1 MSFSLR
7 PYQSEAIEA
16 VYNHLRTRDDNPC
29 IVLPTGV
36 GKSIVLGKIASDA
49 VTLWNG
55 RVLVLAHVKELLE
68 QNAEKIKALCPKVKV
83 GIYSA
88 GLKSRDKNEQIIVAG
103 IQSVYKRACELGPFD
118 LIIIDE
124 AHLIPPDGD
133 GMYREFLNDAKVVNP
148 NVRLIGLTA
157 TPFRLKGG
165 LICKPENLLNHICYE
180 AGLKEMI
187 VQGYLSPLIPK
198 SGSYVSS
205 IDFESLH
212 IRAGE
217 FVADEVEVLMNNEKL
232 VANACNEI
240 VQLTKDRNAVLI
252 FGVSISH
259 CKKIKKYIEEYSHEE
274 CAIVTGDTPA
284 GERATILD
292 RIKGVEVAADLFG
305 NKMPRLK
312 YLVNVSVLTT
322 GFDAPN
328 IDCIAILRP
337 TASAGLLLQMVGRGL
352 RLSPA
357 TGKVNCLVLDY
368 GNNILRHGPLDAIRV
383 EEKEHKARQDG
394 EKPAKKCPQCNA
406 LIETARTICQYCGYV
421 FPPKKLTHDETASE
435 DGLLTGQV
443 ITREETVSNI
453 RYIKWLKKGADQT
466 KPPTMCIEYEIGFNK
481 YFREWICPEHTGYAR
496 QKFEKWWEEHK
507 VVPFDPVPDTVDE
520 AIEMANNG
528 ILKYPVKITIRHI
541 SGEKFDRIS
550 EYEYGDPPETQ
561 YASQYSKEDEEVLLG
576 VADED
581 VGCNIPLP
589 NQAPQLEYSGLDDD
603 GDLPF

>member
-7 PYQSEAIEA
+7 PYQQEA
-16 VYNHLRTRDDNPC
+16 VEAVWNHLRTRDDNPC
-29 IVLPTGV
+29 VVLPTGT
-36 GKSIVLGKIASDA
+36 GKSLVIAQIATDA
-49 VTLWNG
+49 VSRWHG
-55 RVLVLAHVKELLE
+55 RVVVLAHVKELLE
-68 QNAEKIKALCPKVKV
+68 QNAEKIRKLCPNLKI

-88 GLKSRDKNEQIIVAG
+88 GLKSRDTKEDVIVAG
-103 IQSVYKRACELGPFD
+103 IQSVHKRACELGAFD
-118 LIIIDE
+118 IAIIDE
-124 AHLIPPDGD
+124 AHLIPPDGE
-133 GMYREFLNDAKVVNP
+133 GMYREFLKDAKVVNP
-148 NVRLIGLTA
+148 HIRLIGLTA
-157 TPFRLKGG
+157 TPFRLRGG
-165 LICKPENLLNHICYE
+165 LICKPENMLNYVCYE

-232 VANACNEI
+232 VANACYEI

-357 TGKVNCLVLDY
+357 TEKVNCLVLDY

-383 EEKEHKARQDG
+383 EEKEHKARQNG

-421 FPPKKLTHDETASE
+421 FPPKELKHDETASE

-443 ITREETVSNI
+443 IVHDETVSRVN
-453 RYIKWLKKGADQT
+453 YIKWVKKDANQT
-466 KPPTMCIEYEIGFNK
+466 KPPTLCIEYEIGFNK

-528 ILKYPVKITIRHI
+528 ILKYPVKITIRHV
-541 SGEKFDRIS
+541 SGEKFDRICN
-550 EYEYGDPPETQ
+550 YEYGDPPETQ
-561 YASQYSKEDEEVLLG
+561 YQSTCSKEDEEVLLG
-576 VADED
+576 VA
-581 VGCNIPLP
+581 
-589 NQAPQLEYSGLDDD
+589 ADDD
-603 GDLPF
+603 GSDIPF

>member
-1 MSFSLR
+1 
-7 PYQSEAIEA
+7 
-16 VYNHLRTRDDNPC
+16 
-29 IVLPTGV
+29 VLPTGT
-36 GKSIVLGKIASDA
+36 GKSLVIAQIATDA
-49 VTLWNG
+49 VSRWHG
-55 RVLVLAHVKELLE
+55 RVVVLAHVKELLE
-68 QNAEKIKALCPKVKV
+68 QNAEKIRKLCPNLKI

-88 GLKSRDKNEQIIVAG
+88 GLKSRDTKEDVIVAG
-103 IQSVYKRACELGPFD
+103 IQSVHKRACELGAFD
-118 LIIIDE
+118 IAIIDE
-124 AHLIPPDGD
+124 AHLIPPDGE
-133 GMYREFLNDAKVVNP
+133 GMYREFLKDAKVVNP
-148 NVRLIGLTA
+148 HIRLIGLTA
-157 TPFRLKGG
+157 TPFRLRGG
-165 LICKPENLLNHICYE
+165 LICKPENMLNYVCYE

-232 VANACNEI
+232 VANACYEI

-357 TGKVNCLVLDY
+357 TEKVNCLVLDY

-421 FPPKKLTHDETASE
+421 FPPKELKHDETASE

-443 ITREETVSNI
+443 IVHDETVSRVN
-453 RYIKWLKKGADQT
+453 YIKWVKKDANQT
-466 KPPTMCIEYEIGFNK
+466 KPPTLCIEYEIGFNK

-528 ILKYPVKITIRHI
+528 ILKYPVKITIRHV
-541 SGEKFDRIS
+541 SGEKFDRICN
-550 EYEYGDPPETQ
+550 YEYGDPPETQ
-561 YASQYSKEDEEVLLG
+561 YQSTCSKEDEEVLLG
-576 VADED
+576 VA
-581 VGCNIPLP
+581 
-589 NQAPQLEYSGLDDD
+589 ADDD
-603 GDLPF
+603 GSDIPF

>member
-7 PYQSEAIEA
+7 PYQQEA
-16 VYNHLRTRDDNPC
+16 VEAVWNHLRTRDDNPC
-29 IVLPTGV
+29 VVLPTGV

-68 QNAEKIKALCPKVKV
+68 QNAEKIKALCPNLKV

-88 GLKSRDKNEQIIVAG
+88 GLKSRDTTENVIVAG

-217 FVADEVEVLMNNEKL
+217 FVANEVEVLMNNEKL

-561 YASQYSKEDEEVLLG
+561 YQSTYSKEDEEALLG
-576 VADED
+576 VDA
-581 VGCNIPLP
+581 
-589 NQAPQLEYSGLDDD
+589 DDD
-603 GDLPF
+603 GSDIPF

>member
-1 MSFSLR
+1 MNYKLR
-7 PYQSEAIEA
+7 PYQQEA
-16 VYNHLRTRDDNPC
+16 VDAVWNHLRTRNDNPC
-29 IVLPTGV
+29 VVLPTGT
-36 GKSIVLGKIASDA
+36 GKSLVIAQIATDA
-49 VTLWNG
+49 VSRWHG
-55 RVLVLAHVKELLE
+55 RVIVLAHVKELLE
-68 QNAEKIKALCPKVKV
+68 QNAEKIQKLCPNLKI

-88 GLKSRDKNEQIIVAG
+88 GLKSRDTKEDVIVAG
-103 IQSVYKRACELGPFD
+103 IQSVHKRACELGAFD
-118 LIIIDE
+118 IAIIDE
-124 AHLIPPDGD
+124 AHLIPPDGE
-133 GMYREFLNDAKVVNP
+133 GMYREFLKDAKVVNP
-148 NVRLIGLTA
+148 HIRLIGLTA
-157 TPFRLKGG
+157 TPFRLRGG
-165 LICKPENLLNHICYE
+165 LICKPENMLNYVCYE

-187 VQGYLSPLIPK
+187 VQGYLSPIVPK
-198 SGSYVSS
+198 SGSYVSA

-232 VANACNEI
+232 VANACYEI

-368 GNNILRHGPLDAIRV
+368 GENVMRHGPLDAIRV
-383 EEKEHKARQDG
+383 EEKEHKNSSKQDG
-394 EKPAKKCPQCNA
+394 EPPAKKCPKC
-406 LIETARTICQYCGYV
+406 LGLTETARTVCPYCGYV
-421 FPPKKLTHDETASE
+421 FPPKELKHDATASE

-443 ITREETVSNI
+443 IVHEETVSRVN
-453 RYIKWLKKGADQT
+453 YIKWVKKDTDPT
-466 KPPTMCIEYEIGFNK
+466 KPPSLCIEYEIGFNK

-496 QKFEKWWEEHK
+496 QKFEKWWDEHK
-507 VVPFDPVPDTVDE
+507 CVPFDPVPLTVDE
-520 AIEMANNG
+520 AIEFANMG
-528 ILKYPVKITIRHI
+528 ILKFPVKISIKHV
-541 SGEKFDRIS
+541 SGEKFDRICN
-550 EYEYGDPPETQ
+550 YEYGDPPET
-561 YASQYSKEDEEVLLG
+561 
-576 VADED
+576 
-581 VGCNIPLP
+581 
-589 NQAPQLEYSGLDDD
+589 
-603 GDLPF
+603 